1 MNDSSLF
8 SSSKSDAKKNGEFF
22 KRASWIGEPS
32 LWGLKGVGA
41 NGKFF
46 KRASWIG
53 KPSLQG
59 LKGVGGSFDFLM
71 VIMKDM
77 REDIKI
83 FKDKVLGNAR

>member
-32 LWGLKGVGA
+32 L
-41 NGKFF
+41 
-46 KRASWIG
+46 R
-53 KPSLQG
+53 G

-71 VIMKDM
+71 VIIIGM